1 MAKIPYVLVQISAKE
16 IDWPKKIEKPTSQWI
31 LIQVS
36 QSQIS
41 AHYALCRRSYCQKL
55 SFWGMV
61 SIDWNSSMGKHCQKE
76 EFRADRRDFLVIT
89 AKKKKKNGQNDN
101 FTFTW
106 STGSS
111 KSLQVIMTFLDG
123 NITQKL
129 AFLSIS
135 KFMLASTESWSQRL

>member
-1 MAKIPYVLVQISAKE
+1 
-16 IDWPKKIEKPTSQWI
+16 
-31 LIQVS
+31 
-36 QSQIS
+36 
-41 AHYALCRRSYCQKL
+41 
-55 SFWGMV
+55 
-61 SIDWNSSMGKHCQKE
+61 MGKHCQKE

-135 KFMLASTESWSQRL
+135 KFMLASTES